1 VTFNLF
7 LKRYWR
13 IPLVAVLA
21 ALLAFGASFAEKPSY
36 KSTSRLMIVEGNS
49 NVLNSSGNSTTGLT
63 GVDDSTSAEALSET
77 YAGLASS
84 RQVATI
90 VVNKLNLAAPKA
102 SSHGPIH
109 WLEGALATTYA
120 HTKAWVTFGFYKTP
134 PRREKAIQT
143 TEAAI
148 KAADLAP
155 AGGADTGQ
163 TDSYVIELDG
173 TGDTG
178 LQASQIANT
187 AADALVTV
195 GQQQFQHDSSFF
207 AKSLQTQLK
216 NANAT
221 LATDNNKVSSYEG
234 ANHITSLD
242 QQLTQAAQNSGTFQ
256 AQLVSAQAAV
266 QGDKQTV
273 ASLQATLA
281 GTDPTESSDQS
292 ITTGRSTTADN
303 TTQANPVYQTVQE
316 QLTQAQAA
324 LASENA
330 TVSSLQGEVSSN
342 PSSSL
347 TTAQAG
353 LLDLEQ
359 KVTAD
364 QNSIQSLSS
373 SLGQAK
379 ASAATSPVT
388 LTRLGTADV
397 PTYPFSPKRYLFLLL
412 GVLLGALAGIWLTFL
427 ARRRRLPEDDGRDIY
442 DTSGTAEYD
451 FRQAGDRQ
459 LVGAGVG
466 NGFGRRIGDNSGVP
480 YNGGNG
486 HNVFNRRA
494 SDHGNGNGNGNGR
507 HVYNRR
513 ATDHVDG
520 NGNGNGAGNGSN
532 GYARRDADHVF
543 RGDEP
548 QAAGPAQQA
557 VLHRDGTQ
565 TLVHEGGAT
574 IDPPDSP
581 KEPAPW

>member
-36 KSTSRLMIVEGNS
+36 KATSRLLIVEGNS
-49 NVLNSSGNSTTGLT
+49 NVLNSSGNSVSGLT

-84 RQVATI
+84 REVATI
-90 VVNKLNLAAPKA
+90 VVNKLNLAAPKKT
-102 SSHGPIH
+102 SNGPIH
-109 WLEGALATTYA
+109 FLEGALATTYA
-120 HTKAWVTFGFYKTP
+120 HVKAWVTFGFYKSP

-148 KAADLAP
+148 TATDLAP

-163 TDSYVIELDG
+163 TDSYVLELDA

-178 LQASQIANT
+178 VQAAKIANA

-195 GQQQFQHDSSFF
+195 GRQQFQHDSTFF
-207 AKSLQTQLK
+207 AKSLATQLK
-216 NANAT
+216 DANAT
-221 LATDNNKVSSYEG
+221 LAADNKKVSSYEI
-234 ANHITSLD
+234 ANNISSLD
-242 QQLTQAAQNSGTFQ
+242 QQLTEAAQNSGTFQ

-281 GTDPTESSDQS
+281 GTDPTETSDQS

-303 TTQANPVYQTVQE
+303 TTAANPVYQTVQE

-330 TVSSLQGEVSSN
+330 TVLSLQSEVQSN
-342 PSSSL
+342 PTSSL

-364 QNSIQSLSS
+364 QNSIQSLSG
-373 SLGQAK
+373 SLEQAQ
-379 ASAATSPVT
+379 ASAATSPVN
-388 LTRLGTADV
+388 LSRLGSADV

-412 GVLLGALAGIWLTFL
+412 GLLLGALAGIWLTYL
-427 ARRRRLPEDDGRDIY
+427 ARRRRLPEDDGHDPY
-442 DTSGTAEYD
+442 DASGTAEYD
-451 FRQAGDRQ
+451 YRQAGDRQ

-466 NGFGRRIGDNSGVP
+466 SGFGRRIGDNGGVP

-494 SDHGNGNGNGNGR
+494 SDHGNGNGH
-507 HVYNRR
+507 HVYARR

-520 NGNGNGAGNGSN
+520 NGSGNGNGSN
-532 GYARRDADHVF
+532 GYARRAADHVY

-548 QAAGPAQQA
+548 QASGVPAQQA
-557 VLHRDGTQ
+557 DLHRDATQ
-565 TLVHEGGAT
+565 TLVHEGGANV
-574 IDPPDSP
+574 DPPDAP